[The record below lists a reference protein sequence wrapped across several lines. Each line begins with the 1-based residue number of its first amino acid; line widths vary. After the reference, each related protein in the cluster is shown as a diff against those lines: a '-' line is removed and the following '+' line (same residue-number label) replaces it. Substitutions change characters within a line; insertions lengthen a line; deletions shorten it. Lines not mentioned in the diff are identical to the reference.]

1 MGERIEDE
9 KHEFSSID
17 RHASTGTTA
26 TSATA
31 PRLSIRRQTVFLPN
45 LHPKRTSH
53 ANELLTVAET
63 TQASDMDRPT
73 TAQSQSNHQ
82 ENPFGNH
89 AETISPI
96 DESNSNGP
104 EIIRD
109 VTVGA
114 EVLVDAAV
122 VSATTETVEDTPGLK
137 REASKRGNAPSPMDF
152 TKAGPFMGPV
162 SPAGTEFSMS
172 SEVGSVVVQTA
183 TATAIA
189 AAGGPA
195 NTAVHRVQL
204 DFKPSME
211 DELELRAGQ
220 LIRLLHEY
228 DDGWVR

>member
-1 MGERIEDE
+1 
-9 KHEFSSID
+9 
-17 RHASTGTTA
+17 
-26 TSATA
+26 
-31 PRLSIRRQTVFLPN
+31 
-45 LHPKRTSH
+45 
-53 ANELLTVAET
+53 
-63 TQASDMDRPT
+63 
-73 TAQSQSNHQ
+73 
-82 ENPFGNH
+82 
-89 AETISPI
+89 
-96 DESNSNGP
+96 
-104 EIIRD
+104 
-109 VTVGA
+109 
-114 EVLVDAAV
+114 
-122 VSATTETVEDTPGLK
+122 
-137 REASKRGNAPSPMDF
+137 MDF